1 MWLQGWLHLAV
12 ILLVAGDH
20 EVDGAQLQGWLHW
33 AVILLVAGDHEVD
46 GVAGLAALGRD
57 SACCRRP

>member
-1 MWLQGWLHLAV
+1 M
-12 ILLVAGDH
+12 
-20 EVDGAQLQGWLHW
+20 LQGWLHW
-33 AVILLVAGDHEVD
+33 AVILLVAGDHKVDGAAGWLYWAVILLVTGDHEVD